1 MFVRMGRSIATDSSG
16 HGFASFN
23 EVKEANGARDRAQ
36 QEIFLCENKVAL
48 QELPLDALF
57 DAWTQSHYPT
67 LKMKAGNS
75 KSVDTFFKKDFSSA
89 KFMNLRKFQ
98 RHLHNYSL

>member
-1 MFVRMGRSIATDSSG
+1 MGRSIATDSSG

-48 QELPLDALF
+48 QELPLDELF
-57 DAWTQSHYPT
+57 DAWDT
-67 LKMKAGNS
+67 NS
-75 KSVDTFFKKDFSSA
+75 LSDIEKERKQFQERGHWARS
-89 KFMNLRKFQ
+89 LRKTFHQ
-98 RHLHNYSL
+98 QNS